1 MSVLLP
7 SNVEDATTN
16 YRKAAKIGELSKNT
30 EICAKA
36 YPTCTYSTDEIIR
49 MGNQVAATEAPAAA
63 VTPSAVAAGGDLDA
77 EGSEV
82 QGQTVPMREITT
94 VEAPSI
100 MPKV

>member
-30 EICAKA
+30 EICGKA

-49 MGNQVAATEAPAAA
+49 MGNQVAATEAPAAEG
-63 VTPSAVAAGGDLDA
+63 VTPSPAAGDLDA

-100 MPKV
+100 MPQV